1 MLLKN
6 GYRFILAAT
15 AAGLL
20 ASTCAGN
27 VQAGEAQ
34 PIPSSGDWQALD
46 HCAVYGPD
54 FTSVAGSDAC
64 VRIGG
69 RVRVEFGFRKTPNPY
84 DNDMRVGSHP
94 AVIRSGGSIESP
106 ADLPDGVEQGHVR
119 LNGASELVDPYR

>member
-1 MLLKN
+1 MLFKN
-6 GYRFILAAT
+6 GYRSILAAAT
-15 AAGLL
+15 ASCLL
-20 ASTCAGN
+20 ASTYAGN

-54 FTSVAGSDAC
+54 FASVAGSDAC

-84 DNDMRVGSHP
+84 DDDIRVGSHP
-94 AVIRSGGSIESP
+94 AVMRSGGSVESI
-106 ADLPDGVEQGHVR
+106 DVPDGVEQGHVR
-119 LNGASELVDPYR
+119 LNGTSEPADPYR